1 MIDSP
6 TSVRYRTLGWL
17 VMAAALAYLCRNAVS
32 VAESTIRTDLGL
44 SLKQSGAFMGAFF
57 WTYAIMQVPSGWF
70 AQRMG
75 TRIALTVFAGGWCL
89 ATFGIAAAE
98 VFWLLMAAQLV
109 MGVAQ
114 AGIFPAS
121 CNSIGHWMPMARR
134 SLACGL
140 LAAGMQIGAIV
151 ASGMTGDLLES
162 MHWRLVFALY
172 AIPGIIWAVVF
183 AIRFRNRPEASA
195 SVNEAELAMI
205 RSSDTS
211 VDQSASPEA
220 KPFPWRI
227 MVRNP
232 AIYFL
237 CGQQVCRAA
246 GYMFFAS
253 WFPTFLQETRDI
265 SVKDSG
271 YLQGCV
277 LGGTLLG
284 SIVGGWITD
293 LIWKRTQNLRF
304 SRSGVGATCLSI
316 CAVLIL
322 CAWFVESVPLAITLL
337 TLGSFFAALGGPC
350 ALTATI
356 DIGGDHVPQVFGL
369 MNMTGNF
376 AAASTPILVGW
387 LFDATENWDLVLLL
401 FAGVY
406 LVGAICWACVDPTR
420 KIQPAQCLSD

>member
-1 MIDSP
+1 MSDSP
-6 TSVRYRTLGWL
+6 TIVRYRTLGWL
-17 VMAAALAYLCRNAVS
+17 VLAAALAYLCRNAIG
-32 VAESTIRTDLGL
+32 VAESTIREDLGL

-70 AQRMG
+70 AQRKG
-75 TRIALTVFAGGWCL
+75 TRIALTVFAAGWCL
-89 ATFGIAAAE
+89 ATFGIAAAK
-98 VFWLLMAAQLV
+98 VFWLLMAAQLI

-151 ASGMTGDLLES
+151 ASGLTGDLLEN
-162 MHWRLVFALY
+162 MHWRVVFALY
-172 AIPGIIWAVVF
+172 AVPGIIWAMAF
-183 AIRFRNRPEASA
+183 FIRFRNRPEDSPA
-195 SVNEAELAMI
+195 VNDAELSLI
-205 RSSDTS
+205 RSSEAAEEQDEATG
-211 VDQSASPEA
+211 AA
-220 KPFPWRI
+220 KPFPWRAI
-227 MVRNP
+227 MGTP

-237 CGQQVCRAA
+237 CGQQICRAA

-277 LGGTLLG
+277 LAGTFVG
-284 SIVGGWITD
+284 SIMGGWITD
-293 LIWKRTQNLRF
+293 LIWKRTRNLRF
-304 SRSGVGATCLSI
+304 SRSGVGASCLSI

-322 CAWFVESVPLAITLL
+322 CAWFVKSVPLAITLL
-337 TLGSFFAALGGPC
+337 SLGSFFAALGGPC

-387 LFDATENWDLVLLL
+387 LFEATANWNLVLLL
-401 FAGVY
+401 FAAVY
-406 LVGAICWACVDPTR
+406 FVGAISWAFVDPTR
-420 KIQPAQCLSD
+420 KTG

>member
-6 TSVRYRTLGWL
+6 TTVRYRTLGWL
-17 VMAAALAYLCRNAVS
+17 VLAAALAYLCRNAIG
-32 VAESTIRTDLGL
+32 VAESTIREDLGL

-70 AQRMG
+70 AQRKG
-75 TRIALTVFAGGWCL
+75 TRVALTVFAAGWCL
-89 ATFGIAAAE
+89 ATFGIAAAK
-98 VFWLLMAAQLV
+98 VFWLLMAAQLI

-151 ASGMTGDLLES
+151 ASGMTGDLLEN
-162 MHWRLVFALY
+162 MHWRLIFALY
-172 AIPGIIWAVVF
+172 AIPGIVWAAAF
-183 AIRFRNRPEASA
+183 FIRFRNWPEDSP
-195 SVNEAELAMI
+195 SVNEAELKLI
-205 RSSDTS
+205 RSSDADNEQDAGPT
-211 VDQSASPEA
+211 EA
-220 KPFPWRI
+220 KPFPWREFA
-227 MVRNP
+227 RNP
-232 AIYFL
+232 TIYFL
-237 CGQQVCRAA
+237 CGQQICRAS

-284 SIVGGWITD
+284 SILGGWITD

-304 SRSGVGATCLSI
+304 SRSGVGASCLSI

-322 CAWFVESVPLAITLL
+322 CAWFVKSVPLAITLL

-387 LFDATENWDLVLLL
+387 LFEATANWNLVLLL
-401 FAGVY
+401 FAVVY
-406 LVGAICWACVDPTR
+406 FFGAISWACVDPTR
-420 KIQPAQCLSD
+420 KAD